1 MNRKSFVFY
10 KEWMEA
16 ISDLPDDIRLEI
28 YESIIVYATTG
39 NFQGLKPMAK
49 VAFNFI
55 KTDLD
60 RDSEKYMSTT
70 ERNRINGKS
79 GGRPRK
85 NQENQ
90 ENPDGFSKTQNNP
103 ENPVGYLETQGNPK
117 NLDNDNGYDSDNT
130 KKELSKESQKESG
143 FLSAPSP
150 LNPDYLKFQEWLV
163 ENAPYCYGKMK
174 PLRESEFLK
183 LKEKYGG
190 VKIAEVI
197 SQIENRKDLRKRYT
211 NLYRTIL
218 NWSKNDYG
226 SK

>member
-55 KTDLD
+55 KTSLD
-60 RDSEKYMSTT
+60 RDAERYMSMT
-70 ERNRINGKS
+70 ERNRTNGKN

-85 NQENQ
+85 SKANLT
-90 ENPDGFSKTQNNP
+90 DSSKTQNNP
-103 ENPVGYLETQGNPK
+103 ENQVGYLETHRNLK
-117 NLDNDNGYDSDNT
+117 NLDNDNDYDNDNT

-150 LNPDYLKFQEWLV
+150 LNPDYLKFQDWV
-163 ENAPYCYGKMK
+163 KENAPYCHKNMNPITEK
-174 PLRESEFLK
+174 EFLK

-190 VKIAEVI
+190 QKIADVI
-197 SQIENRKDLRKRYT
+197 SQIENRKDKRKNYV
-211 NLYRTIL
+211 NLYRTVL
-218 NWSKNDYG
+218 NWSKNEYG
-226 SK
+226 NK